1 MINMSLK
8 AIDLSVRVELIR
20 NEIRRVGIC
29 HLRFIKIDQTCF
41 QMEME

>member
-1 MINMSLK
+1 MMNISLK

-29 HLRFIKIDQTCF
+29 HLRFIKIYTTCF
-41 QMEME
+41 QMEIE